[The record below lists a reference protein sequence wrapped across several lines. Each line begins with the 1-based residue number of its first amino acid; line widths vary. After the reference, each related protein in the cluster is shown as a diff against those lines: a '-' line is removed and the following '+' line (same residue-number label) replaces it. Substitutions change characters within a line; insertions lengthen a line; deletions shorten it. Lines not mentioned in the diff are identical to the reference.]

1 MPIFSLVEQLTHS
14 SLHQMALYDLI
25 LKFTSLYKI
34 FSIMSLIS
42 FYLRKFRIDFSQ
54 VGVRCNNNSVQ
65 CVPHDHFKKKSAH
78 FYYKH
83 LIIWSGIKKNLIC
96 RILLLVRPIH
106 YIEAVITIPVFEF
119 IFWRISR

>member
-54 VGVRCNNNSVQ
+54 VGVRCKNNSVQ
-65 CVPHDHFKKKSAH
+65 CVPHDHFKKKVPTFITNIELHNGQESRKTSFLG
-78 FYYKH
+78 FYY
-83 LIIWSGIKKNLIC
+83 
-96 RILLLVRPIH
+96 
-106 YIEAVITIPVFEF
+106 
-119 IFWRISR
+119 